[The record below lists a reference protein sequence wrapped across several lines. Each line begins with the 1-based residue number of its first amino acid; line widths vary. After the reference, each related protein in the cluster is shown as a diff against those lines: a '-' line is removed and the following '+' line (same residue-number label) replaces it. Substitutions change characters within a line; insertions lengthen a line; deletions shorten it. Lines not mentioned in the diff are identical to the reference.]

1 MIFLYILVGVLGG
14 VAGGMGLGGGT
25 ILIPLLSIFLGVV
38 QKQAQF
44 FNVFSFVIM
53 AIFVIFIHV
62 KNKLIN
68 IFPAVIFAIFGCF
81 FAILSALIVK
91 DISNSSLKVWFGIF
105 LIVLAIAQLVVLL
118 VKKNQKN

>member
-1 MIFLYILVGVLGG
+1 MFLYVLVGILGG
-14 VAGGMGLGGGT
+14 IAGGMGLGGGT

-53 AIFVIFIHV
+53 AIFVIFIHI
-62 KNKLIN
+62 KNKLISV
-68 IFPAVIFAIFGCF
+68 FPAVVFAIFGCI
-81 FAILSALIVK
+81 FAILSAILVK
-91 DISNSSLKVWFGIF
+91 DVSNSSLKVWFGIF
-105 LIVLAIAQLVVLL
+105 LIVLAAVQLIVLL

>member
-1 MIFLYILVGVLGG
+1 MFLYVLVGVLGG
-14 VAGGMGLGGGT
+14 IAGGMGLGGGT

-53 AIFVIFIHV
+53 AIFVIFIHI
-62 KNKLIN
+62 KNKLISV
-68 IFPAVIFAIFGCF
+68 FPAVVFAIFGCI
-81 FAILSALIVK
+81 FAILSAILVK
-91 DISNSSLKVWFGIF
+91 DVSNSSLKVWFGIF
-105 LIVLAIAQLVVLL
+105 LIVLAVVQLFVLL

>member
-1 MIFLYILVGVLGG
+1 MLFLYILVGILGG
-14 VAGGMGLGGGT
+14 IAGGMGLGGGT

-53 AIFVIFIHV
+53 AIFVIFIHI

-68 IFPAVIFAIFGCF
+68 VFPAVAFAIFGCI
-81 FAILSALIVK
+81 FAIFSALIVK
-91 DISNSSLKVWFGIF
+91 DVSNYSLKICFGVF
-105 LIVLAIAQLVVLL
+105 LIVLAIIQLIALL